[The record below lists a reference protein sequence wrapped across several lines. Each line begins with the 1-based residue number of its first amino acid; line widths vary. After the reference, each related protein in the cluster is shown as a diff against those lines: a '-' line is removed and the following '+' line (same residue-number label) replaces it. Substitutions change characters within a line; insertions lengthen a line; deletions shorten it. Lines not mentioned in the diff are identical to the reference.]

1 MVRILGIDP
10 GSLACGYG
18 LIQAGP
24 SPGTWAYL
32 SSGRIM
38 LPPREPLHARL
49 SQLHRNLAE
58 VIGRCDPGEVCIERM
73 FFAKGV
79 KAALN
84 FGHTRGVVLL
94 TASLAGIPIFEY
106 SALEVKKAVT
116 GYGRAEKSQV
126 LEMVKGILGIDHAL
140 SSDSADALALALCH
154 GNRSRW
160 DLPSR
165 DSSPP
170 GRPRSTSAVA
180 R

>member
-1 MVRILGIDP
+1 VRILGIDP

-18 LIQAGP
+18 LIEGDP
-24 SPGTWAYL
+24 SSGTWVCLA
-32 SSGRIM
+32 SGRIM

-58 VIGRCDPGEVCIERM
+58 VIERCVPGEVCIERM
-73 FFAKGV
+73 FFAKGI

-94 TASLAGIPIFEY
+94 TASLSGIPIFEY

-126 LEMVKGILGIDHAL
+126 MEMVRGILGIDHAL
-140 SSDSADALALALCH
+140 SPDSADALALALCH

-160 DLPSR
+160 DLPPR
-165 DSSPP
+165 VSSPP
-170 GRPRSTSAVA
+170 ARKRTAPAVA

>member
-1 MVRILGIDP
+1 MKILGIDP

-18 LIQAGP
+18 LIEGGA

-32 SSGRIM
+32 ASGRIM

-58 VIGRCDPGEVCIERM
+58 VIERCDPGEVCIERM

-79 KAALN
+79 KAALS

-94 TASLAGIPIFEY
+94 TAALSGIPIFEY

-126 LEMVKGILGIDHAL
+126 QEMVRGILGIGHAL
-140 SSDSADALALALCH
+140 SPDSADALALALCH

-160 DLPSR
+160 DIPAGVVPS
-165 DSSPP
+165 S
-170 GRPRSTSAVA
+170 GRQKLSTAVA
-180 R
+180 G

>member
-1 MVRILGIDP
+1 VRILGIDP

-18 LIQAGP
+18 LIEGGP
-24 SPGTWAYL
+24 SSGTWVYL
-32 SSGRIM
+32 ASGRIM

-58 VIGRCDPGEVCIERM
+58 VIERCVPGEVCIERM

-94 TASLAGIPIFEY
+94 TASLSGIPIFEY

-126 LEMVKGILGIDHAL
+126 MEMVRGMLSIDHAL
-140 SSDSADALALALCH
+140 SPDSADALALALCH

-165 DSSPP
+165 ASSPP
-170 GRPRSTSAVA
+170 ARKRTAPAVA